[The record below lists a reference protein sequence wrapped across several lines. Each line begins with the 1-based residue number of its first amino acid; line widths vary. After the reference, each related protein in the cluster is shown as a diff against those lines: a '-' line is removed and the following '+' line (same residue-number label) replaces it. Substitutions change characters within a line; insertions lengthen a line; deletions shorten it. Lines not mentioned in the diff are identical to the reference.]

1 MKKVFQHFDDDGSG
15 YLDFRKLK
23 TMASECFFNL
33 DDDAI
38 INMIKAADTEGDMK
52 ISEYEFFRIMKK
64 VKLIW
69 LLAYRQWLINKIR
82 NLIKQEK

>member
-15 YLDFRKLK
+15 YLDLRKLK
-23 TMASECFFNL
+23 TMTNECFFNL

-64 VKLIW
+64 VKLI
-69 LLAYRQWLINKIR
+69 
-82 NLIKQEK
+82 

>member
-15 YLDFRKLK
+15 YLDFRKIK
-23 TMASECFFNL
+23 TMVSECFFNL

-52 ISEYEFFRIMKK
+52 IS
-64 VKLIW
+64 
-69 LLAYRQWLINKIR
+69 
-82 NLIKQEK
+82 

>member
-23 TMASECFFNL
+23 TMTNECFFNL

-69 LLAYRQWLINKIR
+69 FFNCYSYKS
-82 NLIKQEK
+82 

>member
-23 TMASECFFNL
+23 TMTNECFFNL

-38 INMIKAADTEGDMK
+38 INMIKAADVEGDMK

-64 VKLIW
+64 VKLI
-69 LLAYRQWLINKIR
+69 
-82 NLIKQEK
+82 